1 MAADAA
7 NTLTVNCVE
16 AQLAAAL
23 NNSTLPRAA
32 EPTQAAREPNESL
45 FAASRR
51 IGVADTD
58 LLRAS
63 AAVLGVSFVE
73 DLRALRPCAAFVQRF
88 SINFAREHG
97 VIALLTESDDVTVV
111 LPGPEK
117 W

>member
-73 DLRALRPCAAFVQRF
+73 DLRACFR
-88 SINFAREHG
+88 
-97 VIALLTESDDVTVV
+97 LTR
-111 LPGPEK
+111 
-117 W
+117 